1 MQIVAIL
8 CGLVW
13 GLWIGFGEPPDSGC
27 LRRDNLLPFL
37 LGIVAAGTFLG
48 EVGNFYAFKYCL
60 RGRAEKMEKKSPQYA
75 LLAHVVREG
84 GFKIVLLA
92 RLSAIPGHFST
103 AVFALCGVGIWTFMI
118 SAILSMPKQ
127 VGHAMAERK

>member
-1 MQIVAIL
+1 MSETQCIAA
-8 CGLVW
+8 
-13 GLWIGFGEPPDSGC
+13 PRPDLFSPC
-27 LRRDNLLPFL
+27 S
-37 LGIVAAGTFLG
+37 GIVAAGTFLG

-92 RLSAIPGHFST
+92 RLSAIPGLVVRVT
-103 AVFALCGVGIWTFMI
+103 QRVAPG
-118 SAILSMPKQ
+118 
-127 VGHAMAERK
+127 